1 MKFVLSHALCPE
13 GMEKL
18 QSKAE
23 VFVAND
29 GDPNNYIDRMQ
40 DADAVILRI
49 AKIDRRAIENSPNLK
64 VIGKTGVGYD
74 SIDVA
79 AAAERGIPVVITPG
93 ANNRSVAEHAVAMMF
108 ALSKNLLEGHA
119 ETVKGNFTAARG
131 LGKAFEVLGKKAG
144 FIGLGAIGRET
155 ARICRG
161 LGMETLAC
169 DPFLTREQI
178 EGEGCAWRAG
188 CEEMLEECD
197 FVSVHVP
204 LLPETKGMIG
214 AKQLALMKK
223 TAMIINC
230 ARGGIV
236 DENALAELLES
247 GHLAGAGLDVFQ
259 DEPIPSSSPLLRA
272 PNTVLTPHMGGSTE
286 EAVENVSNLITS
298 CCERILGGEIPETTV
313 NGELMRHFGHP
324 GG

>member
-74 SIDVA
+74 SIDVT

-119 ETVKGNFTAARG
+119 ETVTGNFTAARG

-236 DENALAELLES
+236 DEQALADALNS
-247 GHLAGAGLDVFQ
+247 GLIAGAGVDVFGE
-259 DEPIPSSSPLLRA
+259 EPPAADNPLLGA
-272 PNTVLTPHMGGSTE
+272 KNILVSPHSAAQTK
-286 EAVENVSNLITS
+286 EAV
-298 CCERILGGEIPETTV
+298 V
-313 NGELMRHFGHP
+313 NMALMCMEGCFAVLNGTQWPHVADRSVYDHP
-324 GG
+324 KWR

>member
-74 SIDVA
+74 GIDVSA
-79 AAAERGIPVVITPG
+79 ASERGIPVVITPG

-119 ETVKGNFTAARG
+119 GTVKGNFMAARG

-161 LGMETLAC
+161 IGMETLAY

-178 EGEGCAWRAG
+178 EEEGCAWRADY
-188 CEEMLEECD
+188 EEMLGECD

-214 AKQLALMKK
+214 Q
-223 TAMIINC
+223 
-230 ARGGIV
+230 
-236 DENALAELLES
+236 
-247 GHLAGAGLDVFQ
+247 
-259 DEPIPSSSPLLRA
+259 SSLPL
-272 PNTVLTPHMGGSTE
+272 
-286 EAVENVSNLITS
+286 
-298 CCERILGGEIPETTV
+298 
-313 NGELMRHFGHP
+313 
-324 GG
+324 